1 MIVLRTVLLIALLAA
16 AIGASAQSL
25 VLTDWNTYSSLNT
38 VRAATV
44 DPSYRIWCAT
54 SGGVFVHDPADG
66 TTKEFRNIDALTSLD
81 VTTIAS
87 DPQTG
92 DVYVGA
98 FDGSIDVV
106 SSTFRWRS
114 IRDIRRASQYQR
126 RRINDLLVVGRTL
139 YIATD
144 FGIVTYDVERRL
156 FKETVDRIGSLQE
169 KTPVTSISILRDSI
183 WAATPGGVVVAPLN
197 VQTLRQPSVWRIL
210 DTAQGI
216 ATTGTTIVRT
226 NGTSMFVVAGTNVL
240 RYNGS
245 RFDTLRT
252 TLSPILNLS
261 FIDDL
266 GYISTEFGTQDVRG
280 VPTAPWPTTLLG
292 HTTYRRKDGT
302 WEFVGFL
309 YNAGLARMD
318 MAGVVTPVV
327 INSPSTA
334 QFTDLQV
341 DKFGNLWA
349 ASYNQLSK
357 TGSGAAMFDGQT
369 WRGYTSATSSIPTN
383 SIYRISVLRDGRV
396 ILGTWGRGA
405 YEIGDNGAVAKVYDQ
420 NTTALGGIDGD
431 ASFVL
436 VGDAMLDRKGTL
448 WMVNEQAG
456 DRMLVSIDAEGT
468 SRRYGYCS
476 EPRNNYFRPLAI
488 DAAGNKWLGGP
499 GGNGVVAYNE
509 RSTPDDPSDD
519 ICVTVRS
526 SITNLPDNVVN
537 ALTLDNNGALW
548 IGTAKGVAVI
558 SAPTTVTSTTIP
570 FVRRVSALSA
580 VQVND
585 IYVDALNYKWVATA
599 AGVFVLNEDGTEVLA
614 SISTSNSPILNDN
627 VRSVT
632 VDGTTGRAWFGMFEG
647 LSSVQTQSITP
658 NLTYDLRCYPQPYRP
673 SDGSQL
679 IIDGLASDSDV
690 RILTPGGNLVQ
701 AMQTR
706 GRQALWDGRD
716 TQGRVVPPGVYIV
729 HARSASSSEASVAKI
744 LVGR

>member
-1 MIVLRTVLLIALLAA
+1 MIVFRTVLLIALFAVC
-16 AIGASAQSL
+16 IGASAQSL
-25 VLTDWNTYSSLNT
+25 VLTDWKTYSSLNT
-38 VRAATV
+38 VRATTV

-54 SGGVFVHDPADG
+54 SGGVFVHDPADA
-66 TTKEFRNIDALTSLD
+66 TTTEFRNIDALTNLD
-81 VTTIAS
+81 VTTIAC
-87 DPQTG
+87 DAQTG

-126 RRINDLLVVGRTL
+126 RRINDLVVDGRTL

-197 VQTLRQPSVWRIL
+197 VQTLRQPSVWRVL

-216 ATTGTTIVRT
+216 STAGNTIVRN
-226 NGTSMFVVAGTNVL
+226 NGLSMFVVSGTRVL
-240 RYNGS
+240 QYNGS
-245 RFDTLRT
+245 RFDTVRT
-252 TLSPILNLS
+252 TLTPILNLS

-292 HTTYRRKDGT
+292 HTTYRRKDGV
-302 WEFVGFL
+302 WEILGFL
-309 YNAGLARMD
+309 YNAGIARMD
-318 MAGVVTPVV
+318 MAGVITPVV

-334 QFTDLQV
+334 QFTAVRV
-341 DKFGNLWA
+341 DSKGNLWA

-369 WRGYTSATSSIPTN
+369 WRAYTPAASSIPTN
-383 SIYRISVLRDGRV
+383 NIYRVSVLRDGRV

-405 YEIGDNGAVAKVYDQ
+405 YQIGDDGEVAKVYDQ
-420 NTTALGGIDGD
+420 TTSALSGIEGD
-431 ASFVL
+431 PTYVL
-436 VGDAMLDRKGTL
+436 VGDAALDRKGTL

-468 SRRYGYCS
+468 SRSYGYCS

-499 GGNGVVAYNE
+499 GGIGVVAYNE
-509 RSTPDDPSDD
+509 RSTPDDASDD
-519 ICVTVRS
+519 LCVTIRS
-526 SITNLPDNVVN
+526 SITNLPDNVVTS
-537 ALTLDNNGALW
+537 LTLDNNGALW

-558 SAPTTVTSTTIP
+558 SAPTAVTSTTIP

-614 SISTSNSPILNDN
+614 SISTSNSPLLNDN
-627 VRSVT
+627 VRSVS
-632 VDGTTGRAWFGMFEG
+632 VDGLTGRAWFGMFEG
-647 LSSVQTQSITP
+647 LSSVQTQSLAP
-658 NLTYDLRCYPQPYRP
+658 KLTYDLRCYPQPYRP
-673 SDGSQL
+673 GDGAQL
-679 IIDGLASDSDV
+679 IIDGLATDSDV
-690 RILTPGGNLVQ
+690 RILTPGGSMIQ
-701 AMQTR
+701 ALQTR

-716 TQGRVVPPGVYIV
+716 TEGRIAPPGVYII
-729 HARSASSSEASVAKI
+729 HARSASTSEAAVAKI
-744 LVGR
+744 VVGR